1 MIIFSLFM
9 VMDAENTDIEV
20 IDFEKILRVK
30 GVSKTEL
37 ADRLNIPPQH
47 VARTLRRLSKNL
59 SEIDNI
65 LNLLGT
71 SLKAEAADG
80 ADGASLEASQQRT
93 IENRATSSGIFYTY

>member
-47 VARTLRRLSKNL
+47 VARTH
-59 SEIDNI
+59 
-65 LNLLGT
+65 
-71 SLKAEAADG
+71 
-80 ADGASLEASQQRT
+80 
-93 IENRATSSGIFYTY
+93 

>member
-37 ADRLNIPPQH
+37 ADRLNIPHTHRP
-47 VARTLRRLSKNL
+47 
-59 SEIDNI
+59 
-65 LNLLGT
+65 
-71 SLKAEAADG
+71 
-80 ADGASLEASQQRT
+80 
-93 IENRATSSGIFYTY
+93 RATSPGLFYTY